1 METELLKKSTGLVL
15 SLFIELLT
23 CSGQNYQWAKSIGGP
38 SNENSMAIALD
49 NEGNIFA
56 CGLFEG
62 TIDFDPGPGISNLT
76 STGFTD
82 IFVLKLDSAGNFLWA
97 KSMGGSSHDIGS
109 SIALDDS
116 ANIYITGYFSD
127 TADFDPGPGIFNLTS
142 MGFSDIYVSKL
153 DSSGNFLWARGMGGI
168 SYEVGISIGLE
179 STGNIFVAGHFFG
192 TADFDPGPETNN
204 LISLGSADIFILKL
218 NSSGSFI
225 WAKSMGGGAYESVS
239 DMSVDGFGN
248 VHTIGSFSNEIDL
261 DPGVGTSILTAMDAD
276 DIFISKLDSSG
287 NYLWAVSIGGFYPD
301 YGTSIA
307 VDNSGNVFATGL
319 FEEAVDFDPGLETF
333 YLVSNGRTT
342 DIFILK
348 LNVDGNFVWAKS
360 IGGNNSDSGA
370 SIAVDG
376 SNSLYVT
383 GSFSWTVDF
392 DPGDETSNLIS
403 NGLTDIFVL
412 KLDSLGNFVWVKGV
426 GGTSF
431 DGSNNIALDGNG
443 NIYTTGTFREVVDFD
458 PGEGVS
464 DFASEGSTDMYIL
477 KLGPAIIAVLENSF
491 ETNFTVYPNPTNSI
505 VNIDMGT
512 VNDELNIVIR
522 NQLGQ
527 EVLEKSFSGA
537 NLLQFNI
544 EGAAG
549 IYFIEISSGN
559 KRATLKVF
567 KE

>member
-23 CSGQNYQWAKSIGGP
+23 CSGQNYQWAKSIGGILY
-38 SNENSMAIALD
+38 ENSMDIALD
-49 NEGNIFA
+49 NEGNIYA
-56 CGLFEG
+56 CGQFEG
-62 TIDFDPGPGISNLT
+62 TIDFDPGPGVSNLT
-76 STGFTD
+76 SKGFTD

-97 KSMGGSSHDIGS
+97 KSMGGSSNDIGS

-116 ANIYITGYFSD
+116 ANICITGYFSD
-127 TADFDPGPGIFNLTS
+127 TVDFDPGPGISNLTS
-142 MGFSDIYVSKL
+142 IGFSDIFVLKL
-153 DSSGNFLWARGMGGI
+153 DSSGNFLWARGMGGS

-179 STGNIFVAGHFFG
+179 STGNIYVAGHFFG

-218 NSSGSFI
+218 NSSGNFI
-225 WAKSMGGGAYESVS
+225 WAKSMGGGAYVSVS

-261 DPGVGTSILTAMDAD
+261 DPGVGTSILTALDAD
-276 DIFISKLDSSG
+276 DIYISKLDSSG
-287 NYLWAVSIGGFYPD
+287 NYLWAVGIGGFYPD

-319 FEEAVDFDPGLETF
+319 YENSVDFDPGLETF
-333 YLVSNGRTT
+333 YLVSYGRTR

-348 LNVDGNFVWAKS
+348 LDVDGNFVWAKS
-360 IGGNNSDSGA
+360 IGGNDSDSGA

-376 SNSLYVT
+376 SNNLYVN

-392 DPGDETSNLIS
+392 DPGDEISNLIS
-403 NGLTDIFVL
+403 NGLSDIFIL
-412 KLDSLGNFVWVKGV
+412 KLDSLGNFVWAKGV
-426 GGTSF
+426 GGTSS
-431 DGSNNIALDGNG
+431 DGSKNIALDGNG
-443 NIYTTGTFREVVDFD
+443 NVYTTGTYREIVDFD

-477 KLGPAIIAVLENSF
+477 KLGPTIMAVLENSF
-491 ETNFTVYPNPTNSI
+491 ENGLTIYPNPTSSI
-505 VNIDMGT
+505 INLDMGT
-512 VNDELNIVIR
+512 SYDELYIVIR

-537 NLLQFNI
+537 NPLQFNI
-544 EGAAG
+544 EGTAG

-559 KRATLKVF
+559 KRATLKIV